1 MKYTHE
7 QWTCQ
12 SQLDTAARG
21 VSLSLQPSWGGG
33 GLSVFYCR
41 SRASQVQHHVTHL
54 VLLGLFKYLG
64 QIRAAADKSQY

>member
-33 GLSVFYCR
+33 GGVG
-41 SRASQVQHHVTHL
+41 
-54 VLLGLFKYLG
+54 VLLQVSGLSSAASRDPLG
-64 QIRAAADKSQY
+64 SSWSFQVSRPDKSSSR